1 MSSVNKAIIVGRLG
15 KDPELKYT
23 ASGAAVCQ
31 VSVATSFKT
40 KETETTEWHRIVFWE
55 RLAEIVGE
63 YTEKGSLIYV
73 EGRLQTR
80 KYTDK
85 EGVEKYATE
94 IVATSMQLL
103 SPKSGAKQE
112 REPEQRRPASSD
124 NRPRSS
130 SGANAPARKTSD
142 VPFSDMDDD
151 IPF

>member
-103 SPKSGAKQE
+103 SPRKDGGE
-112 REPEQRRPASSD
+112 REPEPRKPASSD